1 MIIRKENKMN
11 KSDLRTGMKVLLR
24 NGDEY
29 MVLCN
34 FASDYKGHKIKDK
47 MVFLSNNINCWNDD
61 RSYDNCLEN
70 SIDKNLD
77 IMKVFSP
84 EHPYSISSYFGVENT
99 GSHEYTL
106 VWERYQFDKDL
117 INFADY
123 ELGEINA
130 NAVEVVFSDETLI
143 KLADSVAEL
152 IAKKLKN

>member
-1 MIIRKENKMN
+1 MN

-34 FASDYKGHKIKDK
+34 FASDYRDYKLKDGI
-47 MVFLSNNINCWNDD
+47 VFLSDSVNCWNDA

-70 SIDKNLD
+70 ETDKSLD

-84 EHPYSISSYFGVENT
+84 VHPYSVSSYFGVENT

-106 VWERYQFDKDL
+106 VWERYEVDENL
-117 INFADY
+117 MNFADY
-123 ELGEINA
+123 ELGKLNADVSTIEIT
-130 NAVEVVFSDETLI
+130 FSDETLI
-143 KLADSVAEL
+143 QLADSVAKLVVKKIEEL
-152 IAKKLKN
+152 KEEY

>member
-1 MIIRKENKMN
+1 MN

-34 FASDYKGHKIKDK
+34 YASDYGNYKLKDNII
-47 MVFLSNNINCWNDD
+47 FLSKNINTWNDA
-61 RSYDNCLEN
+61 SNYDNCLEN
-70 SIDKNLD
+70 STDKSLD

-84 EHPYSISSYFGVENT
+84 VHPYSVSSYFGVENT
-99 GSHEYTL
+99 GSHKYIL
-106 VWERYQFDKDL
+106 VWERCEVDENL

-123 ELGEINA
+123 ELGKLNADVSTIEIT
-130 NAVEVVFSDETLI
+130 FSDETLI

>member
-1 MIIRKENKMN
+1 MN
-11 KSDLRTGMKVLLR
+11 KSDLRTGMKVMLR

-29 MVLCN
+29 IVLCN
-34 FASDYKGHKIKDK
+34 FASDHEHYKIKDK

-106 VWERYQFDKDL
+106 VWERYEFDKDL

-123 ELGEINA
+123 ELGKINA